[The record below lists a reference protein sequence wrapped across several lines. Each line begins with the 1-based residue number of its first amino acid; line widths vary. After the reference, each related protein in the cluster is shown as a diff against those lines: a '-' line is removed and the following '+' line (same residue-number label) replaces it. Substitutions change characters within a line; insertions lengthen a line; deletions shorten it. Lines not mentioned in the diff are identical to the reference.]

1 MPRILV
7 ADDNPLSLR
16 FLADALAD
24 AGIEVAEADDGP
36 AAVRLA
42 NESAFDLLLLDARM
56 PGLDGA
62 AALARIRA
70 GGGPS
75 RHAIALA
82 TTADDSAGTAAALR
96 GNGFAEV
103 LPKPL
108 RIDALRAAVASH
120 LRTAAFAAHERP
132 ARAARVE
139 DRADQDRADED
150 RANQDRAD
158 EDRADD
164 DTLDD
169 EQARRAAGGDEAIVA
184 ALRGLL
190 VTELEALPAE
200 VAAIAARDD
209 RPALLDRL
217 HRLDASAGFCGVP
230 ALVAASARLRD
241 RLGDENWP
249 GAGVADFLAACERS
263 RERLS
268 G

>member
-24 AGIEVAEADDGP
+24 AGVEVAEADDGP

-42 NESAFDLLLLDARM
+42 KERAFDLLLLDARM

-70 GGGPS
+70 DSGPS

-82 TTADDSAGTAAALR
+82 TTADDSAGTTAALR
-96 GNGFAEV
+96 EHGFAAV

-108 RIDALRAAVASH
+108 SIDALRAAVASH
-120 LRTAAFAAHERP
+120 LRTAAFAVHERP

-139 DRADQDRADED
+139 DRAD
-150 RANQDRAD
+150 

-164 DTLDD
+164 DALDD
-169 EQARRAAGGDEAIVA
+169 EQARRAAGGDQAIVA

-200 VAAIAARDD
+200 VAAMAARDD
-209 RPALLDRL
+209 RPALLERL

-230 ALVAASARLRD
+230 ALVAASARLRG
-241 RLGDENWP
+241 RLGDEDWP
-249 GAGVADFLAACERS
+249 GAGMADFLAACDRA